1 MPISPQQLRDSA
13 IRRSAQSISPPTQ
26 SIQSDDSRR
35 CPHHYRHENIRKT
48 KSNPS
53 SADRFE
59 RLPSRPRPA
68 VAHLYHARKSESA
81 AAISRLQLAT
91 SRTRSPNAP
100 EIPLLNPRRSSGGI
114 FAKPR

>member
-13 IRRSAQSISPPTQ
+13 TRRSVQLISPPTQ
-26 SIQSDDSRR
+26 SIQSDDSHR

-53 SADRFE
+53 NADRFE
-59 RLPSRPRPA
+59 RLPSLPRPA

-81 AAISRLQLAT
+81 AAISLPQLAT
-91 SRTRSPNAP
+91 NPTRSPNAP
-100 EIPLLNPRRSSGGI
+100 ETPL
-114 FAKPR
+114 